1 VTTLNDIHWSAT
13 QAKRLKELAVGP
25 SEALASFSSQS
36 ERDRMFQQ
44 IEGKSI
50 QHNKEQL
57 AGLLKKG
64 GGVALE
70 TLKEKIS
77 DALYRRGFTRVVTPI
92 IISRSALARMTID
105 DSHPLQE
112 QVYWLNQNTC
122 LRPMLAPNLYSL
134 MADFSRLK
142 HRPIRFFEIGSCFRK
157 ESDGSRHNTEFTMLN
172 LVEMGTPVD
181 ERLATLETLATTVAR
196 TAGLADFRLEHE
208 ESTVYG
214 TTIDVVS
221 GKENLEVASGAIG
234 PHPLDI
240 AWKISDTWVGIGF
253 GMERLLL
260 AAAGGDSISRWGIN
274 LNYCN
279 GIRLSF

>member
-1 VTTLNDIHWSAT
+1 MTTVSDIFWSAT
-13 QAKRLKELAVGP
+13 QAKRLKELAVKQSDIP
-25 SEALASFSSQS
+25 AAFSSQS

-44 IEGKSI
+44 IEGKYI

-57 AGLLKKG
+57 GALLKKG
-64 GGVALE
+64 GRVALE
-70 TLKEKIS
+70 SLKEKIS
-77 DALYRRGFTRVVTPI
+77 DELCSRGFTRVVTPT
-92 IISRSALARMTID
+92 IISKNALARMTID
-105 DSHPLQE
+105 DGHPLHE
-112 QVYWLNQNTC
+112 QVYWLDGNSC

-134 MADFSRLK
+134 MAGFSKLN

-157 ESDGSRHNTEFTMLN
+157 ESDGAKHNTEFTMLN
-172 LVEMGTPVD
+172 VVEMGTPVD
-181 ERLATLETLATTVAR
+181 ERLSTLETLATTVAR

-221 GKENLEVASGAIG
+221 GPENMEVASGAMG

-240 AWKISDTWVGIGF
+240 AWKISDTWVGLGF
-253 GMERLLL
+253 GIERLLM
-260 AAAGGDSISRWGIN
+260 AAAGTDSIARWGVS